1 MHADEILVLEEG
13 RIVERGTHAELLAL
27 GGEYADLYALQTRA
41 DQGFSIADARI
52 RRKLA
57 EAETS

>member
-27 GGEYADLYALQTRA
+27 GGEYADLFALQTPSRA
-41 DQGFSIADARI
+41 GPSIADARL
-52 RRKLA
+52 RRKIA
-57 EAETS
+57 EAAA